1 MDYYKTLNV
10 EKSASQDDIKK
21 AYRKLA
27 MKHHPDAH
35 LFTTLM
41 RSCKNAE
48 PMQPQKAVQIFEEMV
63 RMGVEPTTT
72 HFNAVVDICRLAK
85 EWRRALYV
93 FGKMK
98 KDFDLTASNATLDTV
113 CAACA
118 TAPLE
123 DASAVYEAMKFAGIP
138 EYISYLTVQ
147 KLVAENEETAPK
159 RLEFFQRK

>member
-1 MDYYKTLNV
+1 MYQGLLSDCGR
-10 EKSASQDDIKK
+10 SGAWQDAIV
-21 AYRKLA
+21 AYGDFVAKGLV
-27 MKHHPDAH
+27 PDAH

-48 PMQPQKAVQIFEEMV
+48 PIQPQKAVQIFEEMV

-72 HFNAVVDICRLAK
+72 HFNAVVDICRIAK

-98 KDFDLTASNATLDTV
+98 DFALEASNATLDTV

-123 DASAVYEAMKFAGIP
+123 DASAVVGFERSERAA
-138 EYISYLTVQ
+138 TVTRERR
-147 KLVAENEETAPK
+147 V
-159 RLEFFQRK
+159 RD